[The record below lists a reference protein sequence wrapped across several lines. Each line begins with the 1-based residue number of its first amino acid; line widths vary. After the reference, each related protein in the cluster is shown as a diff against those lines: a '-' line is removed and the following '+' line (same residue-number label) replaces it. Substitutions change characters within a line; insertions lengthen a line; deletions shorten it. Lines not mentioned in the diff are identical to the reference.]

1 MPSRST
7 TLKRET
13 KETQIDLGLN
23 LDGTGVAEVETG
35 IPFLD
40 HMLDLLAKHALFDIK
55 LKASGDLD
63 VDTHHTV
70 EDIGIC
76 LGQALAEALG
86 DKSGIRRYG
95 HAVVPMDESL
105 ALVAVDISGR
115 SHLVYDVRMP
125 VELIGTF
132 DTALTIDFLHALVNR
147 GALTLH
153 VKMLSGRNAHHMIE
167 AIFKGLARALRSA
180 TEPDARMSGVPST
193 KGTL

>member
-7 TLKRET
+7 TLRRET
-13 KETQIDLGLN
+13 KETQIDLEMN

-40 HMLDLLAKHALFDIK
+40 HMLDLLAKHALFDVK

-115 SHLVYDVRMP
+115 PHLAYDVDMP
-125 VELIGTF
+125 AELIGTF
-132 DTALTIDFLHALVNR
+132 DTTLTVDFLHALVNQ
-147 GALTLH
+147 GAFTLH

-180 TEPDARMSGVPST
+180 TELDERMSGVPST